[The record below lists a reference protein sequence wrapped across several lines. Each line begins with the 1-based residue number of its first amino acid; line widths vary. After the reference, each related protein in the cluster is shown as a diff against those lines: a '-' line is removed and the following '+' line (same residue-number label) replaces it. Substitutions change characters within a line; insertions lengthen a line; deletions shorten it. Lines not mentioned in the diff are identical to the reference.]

1 MSFPRL
7 LSLILLFAAGPA
19 MASESAGEPV
29 LLRWKWMAKQE
40 WIAEFTQQA
49 VTDSTFG
56 AKTLRLAVTSR
67 WTQRW
72 RVDGVDAQGAASV
85 IQSYARIA
93 VDIDMGMGNTLAFD
107 SERPVAGAGE
117 PRRLADALQPLIGP
131 TWKLVVSPRGEI
143 IQIEPS
149 AELSAASEQ
158 IRKNSVLQ
166 PLFNAG
172 GVVGPI
178 RQAFV
183 TLPEAPVAPGGGWR
197 ATLPFKAAFG
207 AGEIATDYTFE
218 GLRTDGATP
227 VAVIASTS
235 RVDAKAGAGAV
246 AKGREWKDQKIA
258 GVLLFDSQ
266 NGTLVDARQSQTLRT
281 ESRVRDIP
289 LAVQLASDW
298 TFTLRK
304 ESDAAPTPAKP
315 ESP

>member
-1 MSFPRL
+1 M
-7 LSLILLFAAGPA
+7 LLFAVGPA
-19 MASESAGEPV
+19 MASEAAGESV
-29 LLRWKWMAKQE
+29 VLRWKWTANQE
-40 WIAEFTQQA
+40 WLAEFTQTA

-72 RVDGVDAQGAASV
+72 RVDSVDAQGAAS
-85 IQSYARIA
+85 ITQSFTRIA
-93 VDIDMGMGNTLAFD
+93 VDIDMGMGNTLGFD
-107 SERPVAGAGE
+107 SQRPIAGAGE

-143 IQIEPS
+143 MQIAPS

-158 IRKNSVLQ
+158 LQKNSVLQ
-166 PLFNAG
+166 PLFGAD

-183 TLPEAPVAPGGGWR
+183 LLPEASVAPGGGWR

-207 AGEIATDYTFE
+207 AGEIATDYKFE
-218 GLRTDGATP
+218 GLRSDGGIPMA
-227 VAVIASTS
+227 AIASTS
-235 RVDAKAGAGAV
+235 RVEAKTGAGEV
-246 AKGREWKDQKIA
+246 AKGRELKDQKVA
-258 GVLLFDSQ
+258 GMFLFDSQ
-266 NGTLVDARQSQTLRT
+266 NGTLVDARQSQMLRT